1 MMNIILF
8 DNPTLRVQLLPFT
21 FIRPVADI
29 RVGIFKIYE
38 KWERA
43 LKCEVSFLTEDYLQG
58 KFPVKHGSEQYYING
73 SLCPNPS
80 ILKRIEELKEGQGL
94 VCGKEVL
101 VLHTSTNYSKM
112 TDDPEEF
119 EKIEVPLEEVSLI
132 QHPWDIFTHNREQI
146 ILDFEEVTKGRIS
159 HHIEDPHTVVYGRAN
174 IFVEEGVEVRAAIL
188 NAQKGPI
195 YIGKNAVIEEGVI
208 IQGTCAIGEGTRINM
223 GAKIREDCSF
233 GPHCKVGGEINNSV
247 IFGYSNKA
255 HDGFLGNSVVGEWCN
270 LGADTNTSNLK
281 NNYGPVRIWSYEKSE
296 YVSTQQ
302 QFCGMM
308 MADYCKAGINTM
320 FNTGTVVGVSAHIFG
335 GGFPPKHIPS
345 FAWGAIDSKDVAQLD
360 KMVEIA
366 ERVFAR
372 RKADFTVHDRQI
384 LQKVFELSKFDRE

>member
-1 MMNIILF
+1 MNIILF
-8 DNPTLRVQLLPFT
+8 DNPKTRIKLLPFT
-21 FIRPVADI
+21 FVRPIADI

-38 KWERA
+38 KWEKA
-43 LKCEVSFLTEDYLQG
+43 FNAETSFLTEEYLQG
-58 KFPVKHGSEQYYING
+58 KFPLKHGADQYYING
-73 SLCPNPS
+73 SLCPNPFL
-80 ILKRIEELKEGQGL
+80 IQKIQELKDGQGL
-94 VCGKEVL
+94 VSGEDLL
-101 VLHTSTNYSKM
+101 VLHTSEKF
-112 TDDPEEF
+112 DHLDAEPGDF
-119 EKIEVPLEEVSLI
+119 EKIEVPAEEVTLI
-132 QHPWDIFTHNREQI
+132 KHPWEIFTHNREQI
-146 ILDFEEVTKGRIS
+146 MLDFEVVTKGRIS

-174 IFVEEGVEVRAAIL
+174 IFVEEGVEVRASIL

-233 GPHCKVGGEINNSV
+233 GPHCKIGGEINNSV
-247 IFGYSNKA
+247 VFGYSNKA
-255 HDGFLGNSVVGEWCN
+255 HDGYLGNSVVGEWCN
-270 LGADTNTSNLK
+270 LGADTNNSNLK
-281 NNYGPVRIWSYEKSE
+281 NNYGPVRIWSYKERK
-296 YVSTQQ
+296 YVSTEQ

-345 FAWGAIDSKDVAQLD
+345 FAWGAIDSNEVANLD
-360 KMVEIA
+360 KMIEIA

-372 RKADFTVHDRQI
+372 RKADFTEHDRQI
-384 LQKVFELSKFDRE
+384 LQKVFELSKFDRM